1 MALRGTCQTV
11 GLKTRLRT
19 LGAHLQRFPLF
30 RTWRRVAFVLLICSL
45 LLLCVCCWLSGRM
58 PFGDAA
64 TLVNLKGMVHT
75 WHEGTVQWEP
85 AYLNQ
90 VLGRRHWVRTGPGS
104 GARLLFFDVS
114 TVDVEGE
121 TQLNISDIARRRSG
135 NGARAMFEV
144 WFGKII
150 VRVVRFVDPS
160 SEVQIDTPS
169 ASTVVR
175 GAHLSVA
182 VEDDGTT
189 QIDVESG
196 QAEVIVNGETIIVGM
211 GQRFTQT
218 PDGHYQ
224 SEQIFQPDA
233 QPVYD
238 KVDAAFASPGDEF
251 YLELTESEMNAWLI
265 AMSQQPDASFRNPQM
280 WFLED
285 ETRIAATVLEPIE
298 IDVTASVT
306 FEVVN
311 GKIESHIQDIAAGVN
326 LPLPASLFDPV
337 LDQLLSQQE
346 DIVEANE
353 SVQFSDV
360 KITEGLMTITGRK

>member
-1 MALRGTCQTV
+1 
-11 GLKTRLRT
+11 
-19 LGAHLQRFPLF
+19 
-30 RTWRRVAFVLLICSL
+30 
-45 LLLCVCCWLSGRM
+45 
-58 PFGDAA
+58 
-64 TLVNLKGMVHT
+64 
-75 WHEGTVQWEP
+75 
-85 AYLNQ
+85 
-90 VLGRRHWVRTGPGS
+90 
-104 GARLLFFDVS
+104 
-114 TVDVEGE
+114 
-121 TQLNISDIARRRSG
+121 
-135 NGARAMFEV
+135 
-144 WFGKII
+144 
-150 VRVVRFVDPS
+150 
-160 SEVQIDTPS
+160 
-169 ASTVVR
+169 
-175 GAHLSVA
+175 VA
-182 VEDDGTT
+182 VKDDGTT

-196 QAEVIVNGETIIVGM
+196 QAEVTVNGETIIVSM

-238 KVDAAFASPGDEF
+238 KVDAAFASPGNEF
-251 YLELTESEMNAWLI
+251 YLELTEREMNAWLT

-285 ETRIAATVLEPIE
+285 ETRIAATVLEPVE